1 MSLSMVMEKHA
12 ALLAQCPV
20 IPSLP
25 AEEAARLPINVERHG
40 TTGPL
45 VVIIHGGVQ
54 GGIGGGPVTF
64 SKQKALADLGWQLA
78 IADRPGFGQSPSRGP
93 DDMEGDAVWISDLLG
108 DSGNLIGHSWG
119 GAEAL
124 LAAARRPEA
133 VRSLVLVEPALQ
145 GLAMT
150 DPTLDADPELRTTV
164 AGMMRPMLTS
174 ATPAEYA
181 RIFMRD
187 LVGDAGA
194 GSTRGMGDLDEAGAT
209 QLGCALLRGRMAAP
223 PALRRAAETV
233 AVAKIPVL
241 VVTGGW
247 SASIDAVARVV
258 AHATGGTQTTVPSA
272 NHFPQLENP
281 DAFNATVDS
290 FMRRHTPAT
299 SAAM

>member
-1 MSLSMVMEKHA
+1 MA
-12 ALLAQCPV
+12 
-20 IPSLP
+20 
-25 AEEAARLPINVERHG
+25 
-40 TTGPL
+40 
-45 VVIIHGGVQ
+45 GVQ

-64 SKQKALADLGWQLA
+64 SKQKALADWGWQLA

-108 DSGNLIGHSWG
+108 DGGNLIGHSWG

-150 DPTLDADPELRTTV
+150 DPALEADPELKATV
-164 AGMMRPMLTS
+164 AGMMQPLLTA

-194 GSTRGMGDLDEAGAT
+194 RSSRGMGDLDEDGAA
-209 QLGCALLRGRMAAP
+209 QLGCALLRGRMATP
-223 PALRRAAETV
+223 IELRRAAETV
-233 AVAKIPVL
+233 AAAKIPVL

-247 SASIDAVARVV
+247 SASIDAVARV
-258 AHATGGTQTTVPSA
+258 AAQATGGTQATVPSA
-272 NHFPQLENP
+272 NHFPQLENS
-281 DAFNATVDS
+281 DAFNAAVDS
-290 FMRRHTPAT
+290 FMRQHVGTAPTLSR
-299 SAAM
+299 